1 MPGLLLF
8 RGFAM
13 RLVPSFH
20 LPYPDVR
27 ALRIALA
34 AGAVAGLVV
43 IAACTETG
51 GRSITAPTAI
61 GKATTFSGGFA
72 YAEKILL
79 CINGVS
85 ANWSAK
91 YDSTGVHP
99 SYGFSVLNNY
109 PTSGGWPNHALNFV
123 GGPPSPSAGYLSGGT
138 ITAGTCSEIYT
149 ASARAPVPDPNTDA
163 FAAIDIKV
171 ETPAGATRVSTD
183 CDIDEGLVNGDGTP
197 YTTHDGSA
205 ASPPNTDFYPICAN
219 ANDVRVWGNFFHG
232 SRVTV
237 TFSLP
242 QTSTGILA
250 PTQTTGEDYR
260 DGNAT
265 AEPAVFAG
273 FQGANIN
280 SMSPGVFFYYATVTK
295 AASQTVGFVQNDSPN
310 PGSLP
315 LYDVHQGQA
324 YLYNASCSTVATLTV
339 SVDGKTA
346 SGGTSLAAGTYIL
359 GVKFDTSAPK
369 GTDEGPALRAS
380 GSLLATSHYEA
391 WLGTAAGLVAT
402 TTAQIDTKSK

>member
-109 PTSGGWPNHALNFV
+109 PAYNSPPAANAGGWPNHALNFIV
-123 GGPPSPSAGYLSGGT
+123 GPPSVGGYISGGT
-138 ITAGTCSEIYT
+138 INAGTCSEIFT
-149 ASARAPVPDPNTDA
+149 AS
-163 FAAIDIKV
+163 
-171 ETPAGATRVSTD
+171 
-183 CDIDEGLVNGDGTP
+183 
-197 YTTHDGSA
+197 
-205 ASPPNTDFYPICAN
+205 
-219 ANDVRVWGNFFHG
+219 
-232 SRVTV
+232 
-237 TFSLP
+237 
-242 QTSTGILA
+242 
-250 PTQTTGEDYR
+250 
-260 DGNAT
+260 
-265 AEPAVFAG
+265 
-273 FQGANIN
+273 
-280 SMSPGVFFYYATVTK
+280 
-295 AASQTVGFVQNDSPN
+295 
-310 PGSLP
+310 
-315 LYDVHQGQA
+315 
-324 YLYNASCSTVATLTV
+324 
-339 SVDGKTA
+339 
-346 SGGTSLAAGTYIL
+346 
-359 GVKFDTSAPK
+359 
-369 GTDEGPALRAS
+369 
-380 GSLLATSHYEA
+380 
-391 WLGTAAGLVAT
+391 
-402 TTAQIDTKSK
+402 